1 MGSGATNAGKSCG
14 LDNASCRGVGMGTLL
29 RGGGVRN
36 EAYAGGEED
45 KTSKSVR
52 GSGDGSLFNAQK
64 ISCASISLRPSSA
77 MALAKGAELRIKTN
91 LSNKPSVCRE
101 RKKVA

>member
-1 MGSGATNAGKSCG
+1 
-14 LDNASCRGVGMGTLL
+14 MGTLL
-29 RGGGVRN
+29 RGGVRN
-36 EAYAGGEED
+36 DAYAGGEED

-52 GSGDGSLFNAQK
+52 GSGDGSLFNAQN
-64 ISCASISLRPSSA
+64 ICWASSSLRPSSA
-77 MALAKGAELRIKTN
+77 IALAKGAEPRIKTN